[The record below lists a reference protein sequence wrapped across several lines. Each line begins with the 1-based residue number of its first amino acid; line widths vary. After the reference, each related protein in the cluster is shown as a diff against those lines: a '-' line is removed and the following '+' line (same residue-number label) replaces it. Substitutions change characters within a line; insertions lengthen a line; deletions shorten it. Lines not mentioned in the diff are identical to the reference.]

1 MYYYLICVN
10 KINDK
15 FDDIIF
21 HSVKINLKNIF
32 VVERFLRLNT
42 YKNGGKYPAKNNN
55 KSFLQ
60 IPEKR
65 FVTGNI
71 LKIRLIILK

>member
-1 MYYYLICVN
+1 MYYYLICMN

-42 YKNGGKYPAKNNN
+42 YKTFFRYLHKG
-55 KSFLQ
+55 F
-60 IPEKR
+60 
-65 FVTGNI
+65 
-71 LKIRLIILK
+71 IIIFCRVFSAIFISI